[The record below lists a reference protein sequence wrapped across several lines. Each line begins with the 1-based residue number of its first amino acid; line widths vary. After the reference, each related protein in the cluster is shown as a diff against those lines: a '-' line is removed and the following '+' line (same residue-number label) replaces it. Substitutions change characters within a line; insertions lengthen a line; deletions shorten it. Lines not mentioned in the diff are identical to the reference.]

1 MHCPVMEDPWDIC
14 VHCCDFAVLCC
25 AADNQGYAEAA
36 AGPDAQQQADNVR
49 FTESLLPDWAA
60 AASGPYAGAV
70 PQALPPG
77 SLPGVCPLLYCGYPF
92 VSVHDHTGSISSL

>member
-1 MHCPVMEDPWDIC
+1 MHCPVMEDPWDIF

-77 SLPGVCPLLYCGYPF
+77 SLPGVSPLLYSGYPF
-92 VSVHDHTGSISSL
+92 VSVHDRTGSISSL